1 MSRLSGIAL
10 LLAPVIAL
18 AAGIIPIE
26 AATSAHEDRRVAS
39 EAAASANL
47 VAMDAQADAL
57 EAARALVAGVSAA
70 DSLLHFVD
78 TITALPP
85 GVIEPAAQSELGSLH
100 DAAVRFLPT
109 SSPFMVRSPDEGMS
123 PSEALR
129 WAASVQRV
137 AQRQSVSSGHLAAA
151 VSALASGLSRAAGM
165 ITSSSEALLAR
176 APLASAASRSQVQAV
191 ALAAARVVERG
202 IDPMPVLSVWA
213 SAAAAATASQAEAEA
228 AATAAAAA
236 AAAAAEDSAA
246 AGGDRP
252 RSSEPLVF
260 VQLPE
265 GARPTITANAL
276 ESVMCPGYAGWN
288 WVKSVS
294 LPNGGSYY
302 IDEST
307 PFHWVMWYSLNV
319 WSLQIA
325 YCTNEPPVYS

>member
-18 AAGIIPIE
+18 AAGVIPIE

-39 EAAASANL
+39 EAAATANL
-47 VAMDAQADAL
+47 VATDARADAL
-57 EAARALVAGVSAA
+57 EAARAFASLISAA
-70 DSLLHFVD
+70 DSLLVASRP
-78 TITALPP
+78 IAALPA
-85 GVIEPAAQSELGSLH
+85 GVVDAQAQSELTSLQN
-100 DAAVRFLPT
+100 AVDRFLPMPQ
-109 SSPFMVRSPDEGMS
+109 PFLVRYPAEGVM
-123 PSEALR
+123 PAATLG
-129 WAASVQRV
+129 WAASVERI
-137 AQRQSVSSGHLAAA
+137 AQRQAVSSGHLGAAL
-151 VSALASGLSRAAGM
+151 SALASGLSRAAST

-191 ALAAARVVERG
+191 ALTASRVVDRG
-202 IDPMPVLSVWA
+202 IDPMPVLLVWA
-213 SAAAAATASQAEAEA
+213 SAAAAVTGSQAEAE
-228 AATAAAAA
+228 ATAAAAA
-236 AAAAAEDSAA
+236 AAAAAADDSAA
-246 AGGDRP
+246 SGGDRP
-252 RSSEPLVF
+252 RSSEPLIF

-307 PFHWVMWYSLNV
+307 PFHWVMWYSV
-319 WSLQIA
+319 REWSLQIA